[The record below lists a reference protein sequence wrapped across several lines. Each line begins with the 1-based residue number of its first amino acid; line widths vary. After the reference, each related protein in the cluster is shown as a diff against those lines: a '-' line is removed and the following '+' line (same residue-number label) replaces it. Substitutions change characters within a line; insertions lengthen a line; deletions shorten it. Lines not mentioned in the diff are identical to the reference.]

1 MAITSTENL
10 PIYLHRS
17 TNHRFQKAEQSLS
30 DSSFPLI
37 ITKLTIKVYV
47 GKSKIT
53 LLTIIDK
60 YDVPISQWTWLYQTL
75 LKVPMNMIA
84 LSINVGEDDWT
95 AERATMLHAV
105 SIEPGISCDVYL
117 HVAELTWQILMEGYL
132 IRLLLGHQLIFGLRW
147 FSKNQ

>member
-10 PIYLHRS
+10 PIYLYRS

-37 ITKLTIKVYV
+37 ITKLTIKAFV

-60 YDVPISQWTWLYQTL
+60 YDVPISQWTWLHQTL

-84 LSINVGEDDWT
+84 LSINVGEDYWT

-105 SIEPGISCDVYL
+105 SIEPGISCDPL
-117 HVAELTWQILMEGYL
+117 WCLPTSSWANLANINGGIFNLTFVGAPKFNFWTLM
-132 IRLLLGHQLIFGLRW
+132 I
-147 FSKNQ
+147 